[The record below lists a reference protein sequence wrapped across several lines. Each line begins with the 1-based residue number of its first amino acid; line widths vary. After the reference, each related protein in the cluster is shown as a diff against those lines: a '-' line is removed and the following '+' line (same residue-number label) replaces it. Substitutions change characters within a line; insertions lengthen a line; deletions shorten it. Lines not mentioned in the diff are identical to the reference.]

1 MKKFL
6 SIILCLIL
14 VFTLAACG
22 GGNTEGG
29 GIDLNPEADEL
40 AGTSETFG
48 TVDVTATKD
57 ALNPLTGEH
66 NMASDR
72 VGMRPYSISVNN
84 IYDCWPQYGISQADV
99 IVEMETEG
107 GITRMMAM
115 YADTREVPLIGSVR
129 SLRDQFL
136 EVIFP
141 MDPIVVHI
149 GTSIYA
155 DKAVAEHNF
164 RTLDGG
170 TIPAAIY
177 VDRQRMASY
186 ATEHCKFTSG
196 QLIDETLDKAK
207 IKSESSSTNET
218 MFNFVEE
225 GTTVT
230 PTDGAATSVNWLFS
244 TSYKGDGTFDYDEA
258 TGTYLKSQ
266 YGQKQVDAGNE
277 DKQLAF
283 DNVIVLFADISNIE
297 GTVLVHVDYQSGG
310 TGYYFSQG
318 QYQQITWGKGDYSSN
333 FVFKTADGEDLQ
345 VNTGKTYLA
354 VVRDDLADRLTI
366 A

>member
-1 MKKFL
+1 MKKFI
-6 SIILCLIL
+6 SIILCLLI

-22 GGNTEGG
+22 GGNTDSGE
-29 GIDLNPEADEL
+29 INLDPVADEL
-40 AGTSETFG
+40 AGTSDNYG
-48 TVDVTATKD
+48 TVDVTASKD

-66 NMASDR
+66 TMASDR
-72 VGMRPYSISVNN
+72 VGMRPYAISINN
-84 IYDCWPQYGISQADV
+84 IYDCWPQYGIGKADV

-115 YADTREVPLIGSVR
+115 YADTREVELIGSVR

-136 EVIFP
+136 EVVFP

-149 GTSIYA
+149 GTSVYA

-170 TIPAAIY
+170 NIPSAIY
-177 VDRQRMASY
+177 VMKDRIGVY
-186 ATEHCKFTSG
+186 ATEHTKFTSG
-196 QLIDETLDKAK
+196 KLIDEALDKAK

-225 GTTVT
+225 GTTTT
-230 PTDGAATSVNWLFS
+230 PTDGAANSVEWLFS
-244 TSYKGDGTFDYDEA
+244 TSYKGDGTFNYDSA
-258 TGTYLKSQ
+258 TAKYLKSQ
-266 YGQKQVDAGNE
+266 YGEKQIDASTNE
-277 DKQLAF
+277 QLAF
-283 DNVIVLFADISNIE
+283 DNVFVLFASIDNIE
-297 GTVLVHVDYQSGG
+297 GTQLVHVDYQSGG

-318 QYQQITWGKGDYSSN
+318 QYQEITWGKGDYSSN

-345 VNTGKTYLA
+345 VNTGTTYLA
-354 VVRDDLADRLTI
+354 VVRDTLADKLAI